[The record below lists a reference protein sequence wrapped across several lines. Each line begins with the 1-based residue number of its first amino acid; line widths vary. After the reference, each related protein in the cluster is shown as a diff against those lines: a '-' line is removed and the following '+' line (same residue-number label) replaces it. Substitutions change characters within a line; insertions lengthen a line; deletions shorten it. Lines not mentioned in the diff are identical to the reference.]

1 MKPYDA
7 RMLST
12 QAQEA
17 LRLRVVQAV
26 VDQRV
31 RPSVAARTFNVSRT
45 SVYQWVKTYRRRGQA
60 GLKTKPL
67 GRPPRSRLAGHQAA
81 TAVRLISDRCPN
93 QLKLPFALWTR
104 QAVCEL
110 LADRFNLQLSVWTVG
125 RYLKRW
131 GFTPQKPLRR
141 AYEQNPKAVKRWL
154 QQTYPA
160 IRAQAKRQKAEIHW
174 GDQMGLRSDHQTG
187 TSYGKRGQTP
197 VVRGAGQRF
206 GCNMISTI
214 TNQGT
219 LRFRVFKQRF
229 TSAVMIDFCRRLLRS
244 AHRKIFLI
252 VDRHPVHRSK
262 KFKAWLARHAERIEL
277 FLLARL
283 QPGAQPRR
291 VLEPRRQVQCGW
303 PTPRDESNRIDGKRS
318 GLPAKYAT
326 TTRQSTTLFPRK
338 TRRLR
343 RLMFNTYR
351 SE

>member
-7 RMLST
+7 RMLSA
-12 QAQEA
+12 QAQES

-31 RPSVAARTFNVSRT
+31 RPSVAARMFNVSRT
-45 SVYQWVKTYRRRGQA
+45 SVYQWVKTYRRRGEA

-81 TAVRLISDRCPN
+81 TAVRLIGDRCPH

-154 QQTYPA
+154 KQTYPA
-160 IRAQAKRQKAEIHW
+160 IRTQAKRQKADIHW
-174 GDQMGLRSDHQTG
+174 GDQMGLRSDHQAG

-197 VVRGAGQRF
+197 VVRGTGQRF

-219 LRFRVFKQRF
+219 LRFMVFKQRF
-229 TSAVMIDFCRRLLRS
+229 TSAVMIDFCSRLLRS
-244 AHRKIFLI
+244 ADRKVFLI

-262 KFKAWLARHAERIEL
+262 KFMGWLARHAGRIEL
-277 FLLARL
+277 FYL
-283 QPGAQPRR
+283 PGYSPELNPDECLNQDVKSNAVGRR
-291 VLEPRRQVQCGW
+291 RATSQTELIGNVRGYLRSTQRRRDKVQ
-303 PTPRDESNRIDGKRS
+303 RYFQEEHV
-318 GLPAKYAT
+318 AYAA
-326 TTRQSTTLFPRK
+326 
-338 TRRLR
+338 
-343 RLMFNTYR
+343 
-351 SE
+351 